1 MNEFIRKA
9 VLFGIGSVYYSKEK
23 IEEFV
28 KELQEDEGLNPAEG
42 KKMVDEVME
51 KADAFRKEQE
61 KQIEQVVKNAI
72 DRLGIATEKTVK
84 KGKIKKMVKKAAK
97 KAVKKEVKKQ
107 AKK

>member
-1 MNEFIRKA
+1 MNDFVRKA

-42 KKMVDEVME
+42 KKMVDEVLE

-61 KQIEQVVKNAI
+61 KQIEKVVKNAI
-72 DRLGIATEKTVK
+72 DRLGLATKNDLKKKTK
-84 KGKIKKMVKKAAK
+84 KTAKKADR
-97 KAVKKEVKKQ
+97 KAVKKSR
-107 AKK
+107 

>member
-1 MNEFIRKA
+1 MNDFVRKA

-42 KKMVDEVME
+42 KKMVDEVLE

-61 KQIEQVVKNAI
+61 KQIEKVVKNAI
-72 DRLGIATEKTVK
+72 DRLGLATKNDLKKKTK
-84 KGKIKKMVKKAAK
+84 KTAK
-97 KAVKKEVKKQ
+97 KAVRKSR
-107 AKK
+107 

>member
-51 KADAFRKEQE
+51 KAEAFRKEQE
-61 KQIEQVVKNAI
+61 KQIEQVVKKAI
-72 DRLGIATEKTVK
+72 DRLGIATKKTTRK
-84 KGKIKKMVKKAAK
+84 SAPKKAAK
-97 KAVKKEVKKQ
+97 KAVKKK